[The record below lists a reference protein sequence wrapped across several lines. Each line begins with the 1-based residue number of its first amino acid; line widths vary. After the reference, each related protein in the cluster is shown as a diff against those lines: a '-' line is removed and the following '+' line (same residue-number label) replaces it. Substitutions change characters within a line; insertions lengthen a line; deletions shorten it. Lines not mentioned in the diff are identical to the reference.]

1 MPRSCSVPFCTT
13 NKLKN
18 PNLKFYILPN
28 GSTEPR
34 RRTRWLQAIRRED
47 ELGHLWDPKSKHV
60 YVCSQHFI
68 TGLKNEDIAHPDY
81 TTSLFPHKKTKS
93 PRSVLQRLERRRKR
107 EGVQSAQPESP
118 TSEAPIPLQ
127 ELERKQLYE
136 ELYNL
141 RRERDEAM
149 KERAEAIRELETL
162 KMSVNTVRENDTK
175 CKVMTGLSWTVFD
188 TLHQYLVQ
196 FVKSQKT
203 SKMSTQDQLFITL
216 VKLRQNPS
224 TDMMC
229 GIFDLAHRYSTFL
242 DVFSRWLDLMYANI
256 SFLIKWPDRECIRST
271 VPAEVLFQ
279 YPRVTA
285 IIDCFEI
292 RIEHSKKLKTRAITY
307 SKYKN
312 WTTVKYFIACH
323 PSGSITY
330 LSKGWGGRA
339 SDVHIVRNS
348 DFLSQKFHHAG
359 DQILA
364 DRGFTLKDDF
374 AVLGAQLITPSF
386 TRGRKQ
392 LSAEDVANSRVT
404 SNIRIH
410 IESHWCPEEPVPH
423 SGWPTSSAPGEE
435 TAGSLN

>member
-1 MPRSCSVPFCTT
+1 MPRSCCVPFSTT

-18 PNLKFYILPN
+18 PNLKCYILPN

-47 ELGHLWDPKSKHV
+47 EFGHLWDPKSKHV

-81 TTSLFPHKKTKS
+81 TPSLFPHKKTKS

-107 EGVQSAQPESP
+107 EGVQSAQPESPTSEGPAPEAPVPESP

-149 KERAEAIRELETL
+149 KERAEAIRELEML

-229 GIFDLAHRYSTFL
+229 GIFDPAHRYSTFL

-256 SFLIKWPDRECIRST
+256 SF
-271 VPAEVLFQ
+271 F
-279 YPRVTA
+279 Y
-285 IIDCFEI
+285 
-292 RIEHSKKLKTRAITY
+292 
-307 SKYKN
+307 
-312 WTTVKYFIACH
+312 
-323 PSGSITY
+323 
-330 LSKGWGGRA
+330 
-339 SDVHIVRNS
+339 
-348 DFLSQKFHHAG
+348 
-359 DQILA
+359 
-364 DRGFTLKDDF
+364 
-374 AVLGAQLITPSF
+374 
-386 TRGRKQ
+386 
-392 LSAEDVANSRVT
+392 
-404 SNIRIH
+404 
-410 IESHWCPEEPVPH
+410 
-423 SGWPTSSAPGEE
+423 
-435 TAGSLN
+435 